1 MKGCKREDAENQSM
15 RTRPGK
21 IPKNASP
28 KRARTAGKGKRGAAL
43 EKFGNMTTPGCSRSF
58 AGR

>member
-1 MKGCKREDAENQSM
+1 MLIISPSGPAGRKTLEI
-15 RTRPGK
+15 T
-21 IPKNASP
+21 SP

>member
-1 MKGCKREDAENQSM
+1 MLIISPNSPAR
-15 RTRPGK
+15 GK

-28 KRARTAGKGKRGAAL
+28 KRARTAGKGKRGATL
-43 EKFGNMTTPGCSRSF
+43 EILGNMTAPGCSRSF

>member
-1 MKGCKREDAENQSM
+1 MKGCKRENADNQP
-15 RTRPGK
+15 RWTRPGK

-43 EKFGNMTTPGCSRSF
+43 GKLGNMTVPGCSRSF